1 MENLEGELSTG
12 LLSIACFWLW
22 EWHDGVWEWGGKG
35 PSEGFRKATSPTLL
49 LASLFLL
56 LRQGLTHPKLNFSVF
71 LPLSP

>member
-35 PSEGFRKATSPTLL
+35 PSEGFRKATSPL
-49 LASLFLL
+49 SC
-56 LRQGLTHPKLNFSVF
+56 S
-71 LPLSP
+71 PLCSYF